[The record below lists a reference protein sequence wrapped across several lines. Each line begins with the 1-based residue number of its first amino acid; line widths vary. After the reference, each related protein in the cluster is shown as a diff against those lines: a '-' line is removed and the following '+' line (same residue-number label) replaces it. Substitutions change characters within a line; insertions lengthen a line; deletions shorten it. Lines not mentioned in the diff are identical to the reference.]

1 MKVNIG
7 LKPNVHRAGR
17 CIKRRRIKNKAEEK
31 KLKPKDVAGYL
42 GIKPRQVYRIYK
54 MKHVDMPMLFQC
66 SEMLHE
72 NLLLEYRPN
81 VKPLPNP
88 LQEEN
93 DRLRSYVKDDETYK
107 GKYEALQKKV
117 IVLEGQ
123 IELLERMVKELKKG

>member
-17 CIKRRRIKNKAEEK
+17 YIKRRRIKNKAEEK

-66 SEMLHE
+66 SEMLQE

-93 DRLRSYVKDDETYK
+93 DRLHSYVKDDESYK
-107 GKYEALQKKV
+107 GRYEALQKKNLMYEAQ
-117 IVLEGQ
+117 IEVLEK
-123 IELLERMVKELKKG
+123 LVMELKKR